1 LKSKVTGLILA
12 GGRGT
17 RMGRVD
23 KGLQPF
29 RGSTMVAHVLARLAP
44 QVASVA
50 INANRNLPQYQAM
63 AGELPVLPDYLDGF
77 AGPLAGLQVGLQ
89 FCPTELLLTAPC
101 DSPFFPLD
109 MAERLYAA
117 MSAAGADMAM
127 AVTME
132 RDPEQPD
139 AAPYRQS
146 HPVFSL
152 VKANVLPQLEAYLET
167 GARRMEGFY
176 KSLRVAEV
184 LFDDAAAFGNINTLE
199 DLHHHERTA
208 AAAQAATS
216 PAAAPAPAAPIA
228 PAAGGPSN
236 AASGHASAP
245 SASSPATSDHAAARP
260 ATSPTAPGGEVPSAA
275 SSAAAGGLA
284 GGRDGDPAALAVDEA
299 QRMICARVAAVEATE
314 TLSLLNALDR
324 VLATDIVSPINVPAY
339 DNSAMDGYAL
349 RGADLPPGDATGTST
364 FKTIGIAYAGHPFT
378 QAPQARECIRIMTGA
393 AIPPGCDS
401 VLPQE
406 LAANINGDQVSIAPN
421 AIHAGANLRRAGEDL
436 KAGSIAIAAGK
447 LLRPAD
453 LGLIA
458 SLGIGEVTVKR
469 KLRVAFFSTGDEL
482 RSLGEKLE
490 DGCVYDSNRY
500 TLFGMLQRLGCEVID
515 LGVVRDDPQALE
527 DTLRKAASQADA
539 IITSGGVSEGA
550 ADYTR
555 DIMALLG
562 DVAFWKLAMRPGR
575 PFAFGRVQ
583 TEQDSAWLF
592 GLPGNPVAVMV
603 SFYMLARPALLRMM
617 GAESKLQT
625 MQARSTEA
633 IRKRPGR
640 TEYQRGIVSKGED
653 GAPQVRLTGAQGSG
667 ILSSMTEANCIVI
680 LHHDLVN
687 VVAGQ
692 MVEVMLFD
700 GLV

>member
-139 AAPYRQS
+139 AAPYRQP

-152 VKANVLPQLEAYLET
+152 VKANVLPQLETYLET

-216 PAAAPAPAAPIA
+216 PAAA
-228 PAAGGPSN
+228 
-236 AASGHASAP
+236 
-245 SASSPATSDHAAARP
+245 
-260 ATSPTAPGGEVPSAA
+260 
-275 SSAAAGGLA
+275 GGLA

-299 QRMICARVAAVEATE
+299 QRMICTRVAAVEATE

-406 LAANINGDQVSIAPN
+406 LAANINGDQVTIAPN

-625 MQARSTEA
+625 MQARSMEA

-640 TEYQRGIVSKGED
+640 TEYQRGIVSKGEN

-680 LHHDLVN
+680 LHHDLAN
-687 VVAGQ
+687 VAAGQ

>member
-1 LKSKVTGLILA
+1 
-12 GGRGT
+12 
-17 RMGRVD
+17 MGRVD
-23 KGLQPF
+23 KGLQPL
-29 RGSTMVAHVLARLAP
+29 RGSTLVAHVLARLAP
-44 QVASVA
+44 QVASLA
-50 INANRNLPQYQAM
+50 INANRNLPQYQAL
-63 AGELPVLPDYLDGF
+63 AGESPVLPDYLDGF

-117 MSAAGADMAM
+117 MVAEGADLAM

-139 AAPYRQS
+139 AAPFRQP

-152 VKANVLPQLEAYLET
+152 VKASVLPQLDAYLGT

-176 KSLRVAEV
+176 KTLRVAEV
-184 LFDDAAAFGNINTLE
+184 LFDDSAAFGNINTLE
-199 DLHHHERTA
+199 DLHHHERAATPPATLLPSAGLATA
-208 AAAQAATS
+208 APNHDAAPSAPPS
-216 PAAAPAPAAPIA
+216 AAPAPAVDRAL
-228 PAAGGPSN
+228 
-236 AASGHASAP
+236 
-245 SASSPATSDHAAARP
+245 DR
-260 ATSPTAPGGEVPSAA
+260 
-275 SSAAAGGLA
+275 
-284 GGRDGDPAALAVDEA
+284 DPAALAVDEA
-299 QRMICARVAAVEATE
+299 QRLICERITPVEASE
-314 TLSLLNALDR
+314 RLPLLAALDR
-324 VLATDIVSPINVPAY
+324 VLAEDIISPINVPAY

-349 RGADLPPGDATGTST
+349 RGADLPAEGATST
-364 FKTIGIAYAGHPFT
+364 FKIIGVAYAGHPFT
-378 QAPQARECIRIMTGA
+378 RTPQANECVRIMTGA

-406 LAANINGDQVSIAPN
+406 LAAAINGEEVTIAHN
-421 AIHAGANLRRAGEDL
+421 AIRAGANLRHAGEDL
-436 KAGSIAIAAGK
+436 KASGIAIAQGK

-469 KLRVAFFSTGDEL
+469 KLKVAFFSTGDEL

-500 TLFGMLQRLGCEVID
+500 TLFGMLHRLGCEVID
-515 LGVVRDDPQALE
+515 MGVVRDDPQALE
-527 DTLRKAASQADA
+527 AALREASSKADA

-562 DVAFWKLAMRPGR
+562 DVSFWKLAMRPGR
-575 PFAFGRVQ
+575 PLAFGKVQ

-603 SFYMLARPALLRMM
+603 SFYLFARPALLRMM
-617 GAESKLQT
+617 GTESKLQT
-625 MQARSTEA
+625 VQARATQT

-640 TEYQRGIVSKGED
+640 TEYQRGIVSKADD
-653 GAPQVRLTGAQGSG
+653 GAAQVRLTGAQGSG
-667 ILSSMTEANCIVI
+667 ILSSMTEANCIVV
-680 LHHDLVN
+680 LHHDQAD
-687 VVAGQ
+687 VAVGQ
-692 MVEVMLFD
+692 PVELMLFD

>member
-1 LKSKVTGLILA
+1 MSAAPIKWKCHISGDSLSLKSKVTGLVLA

-29 RGSTMVAHVLARLAP
+29 RGSTLVAHVLARLSP

-50 INANRNLPQYQAM
+50 INANRNLPQYQVV
-63 AGELPVLPDYLDGF
+63 AGASPVLPDFLEGF
-77 AGPLAGLQVGLQ
+77 AGPLAGLQIGLQ

-109 MAERLYAA
+109 MAERLHAA
-117 MSAAGADMAM
+117 MAVQDADLAM

-139 AAPYRQS
+139 AAPYRQP

-152 VKANVLPQLEAYLET
+152 IKASVLPQLDAYLET
-167 GARRMEGFY
+167 GGRRMEGFF

-184 LFDDAAAFGNINTLE
+184 LFDDSAAFGNINTLE
-199 DLHHHERTA
+199 DLHRAER
-208 AAAQAATS
+208 AT
-216 PAAAPAPAAPIA
+216 PAPAPAPT
-228 PAAGGPSN
+228 
-236 AASGHASAP
+236 SAP
-245 SASSPATSDHAAARP
+245 AARP
-260 ATSPTAPGGEVPSAA
+260 ADS
-275 SSAAAGGLA
+275 
-284 GGRDGDPAALAVDEA
+284 DPAALPVDEA
-299 QRMICARVAAVEATE
+299 QRLICDRITAVEATE
-314 TLSLLNALDR
+314 TLPLLNALDR
-324 VLATDIVSPINVPAY
+324 VLAADIISPINVPAY

-349 RGADLPPGDATGTST
+349 RGADLPVDGAAPVT
-364 FKTIGIAYAGHPFT
+364 FKNIGIAYAGHPFA
-378 QAPQARECIRIMTGA
+378 QAPQQNECIRIMTGA
-393 AIPPGCDS
+393 TIPPDCDS

-406 LAANINGDQVSIAPN
+406 LAAAIDGDQVTISAN
-421 AIHAGANLRRAGEDL
+421 AIRAGANLRRAGEDL
-436 KAGSIAIAAGK
+436 PQGGIAIAAGK

-458 SLGIGEVTVKR
+458 SLGIPNVTVRR

-482 RSLGEKLE
+482 RSIGEQLE
-490 DGCVYDSNRY
+490 AGCVYDSNRY
-500 TLFGMLQRLGCEVID
+500 TLFGMLQRLGCDVID
-515 LGVVRDDPQALE
+515 MGVVRDDPQALE
-527 DTLRKAASQADA
+527 AALRQAAKTADA

-575 PFAFGRVQ
+575 PLAFGKVQ

-603 SFYMLARPALLRMM
+603 SFYLFARPALLRMM
-617 GAESKLQT
+617 GADSKLQT
-625 MQARSTEA
+625 MQARATET

-640 TEYQRGIVSKGED
+640 TEYQRGIVSTAAD

-667 ILSSMTEANCIVI
+667 ILSSMTEANCIVV
-680 LHHDLVN
+680 LHHAQAN
-687 VVAGQ
+687 IAAGQ
-692 MVEVMLFD
+692 LVDVLLFD
-700 GLV
+700 GLT